1 MDTTAIKAR
10 KAKPTD
16 ISHIKAN
23 RKGTTKLLVSIPVEL
38 RAGLA
43 EMSAKTGTPQQELIR
58 RAIRN
63 LLAADSFGGLQS
75 KPTKPVHQVALG
87 ISVVK
92 TEPRAKT
99 EAQPT
104 TDSRPAQPS
113 PDHTW
118 VVRGAGGYWRARKGS
133 SK

>member
-1 MDTTAIKAR
+1 MNTTAIKAR
-10 KAKPTD
+10 NAEPAD

-23 RKGTTKLLVSIPVEL
+23 RKGTTKLLVGIPVEL

-43 EMSAKTGTPQQELIR
+43 EMSAETSTPQQELIR
-58 RAIRN
+58 RAIRT
-63 LLAADSFGGLQS
+63 LLAADGFGGLES

-92 TEPRAKT
+92 TEPQVKT
-99 EAQPT
+99 QVQPT
-104 TDSRPAQPS
+104 TDSRPTQPS

-118 VVRGAGGYWRARKGS
+118 VVRGSGGYWRARKGR

>member
-10 KAKPTD
+10 KAESSD
-16 ISHIKAN
+16 ISHIKTN
-23 RKGTTKLLVSIPVEL
+23 HKGITKLLVSIPVEL

-43 EMSAKTGTPQQELIR
+43 EMSAETGTPQQELIR
-58 RAIRN
+58 QAIRN
-63 LLAADSFGGLQS
+63 LLAADGFGGLEP

-92 TEPRAKT
+92 TEPQAKT
-99 EAQPT
+99 QVQPT

-118 VVRGAGGYWRARKGS
+118 VVRGSGGYWRARKGS